1 MMEMIEAN
9 WLLILLAL
17 VIGIAIAWYVFHA
30 ARKTRVT
37 GDRRDVLDEGA
48 APAARNQA
56 LIDAP
61 SGTGTAAAQAPPVVP
76 PATPTGLAGAGEIAS
91 LAAERAQ
98 EEAAAT
104 EAPAPSPPPAPAATV
119 DPVPAPVPAPAS
131 VPAPAPAPAPT
142 NVTGSETDDLTRLKG
157 VGPKLAAQLGEMG
170 VTSFAEIAAWSD
182 ADIDRIDAQLGRF
195 QGRIRRDSWVEQAGY
210 LAQGDSEGFAAKY
223 GNLDRPQR

>member
-61 SGTGTAAAQAPPVVP
+61 SGTAAAQAPPVVP

-104 EAPAPSPPPAPAATV
+104 ESPAPSPPPAPATTA
-119 DPVPAPVPAPAS
+119 DPVPAPDPTP
-131 VPAPAPAPAPT
+131 VPAPAPAAT

-157 VGPKLAAQLGEMG
+157 VGPKLAAQLSEMG
-170 VTSFAEIAAWSD
+170 VTSFAEIAAWSE
-182 ADIDRIDAQLGRF
+182 ADIDRMDAQLGRF

-223 GNLDRPQR
+223 GNLDRPPR